1 MGLGLSHAIYTV
13 DKAGRNRAK
22 NWIFMGSEGSG
33 EAAAVLLTLAQTPQS
48 HGVNSESY
56 LEKVMN
62 LLMGHNSQKIHK
74 LLQN

>member
-1 MGLGLSHAIYTV
+1 
-13 DKAGRNRAK
+13 
-22 NWIFMGSEGSG
+22 MGSEGSG